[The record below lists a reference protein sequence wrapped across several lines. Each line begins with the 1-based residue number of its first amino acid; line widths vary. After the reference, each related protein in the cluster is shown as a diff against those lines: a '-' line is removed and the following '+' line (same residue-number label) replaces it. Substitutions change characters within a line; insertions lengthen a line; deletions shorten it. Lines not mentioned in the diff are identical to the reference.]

1 MKLKEVKAEVLDEV
15 QGKNEVLRQLG
26 YQTSLRKS
34 MELAFETQKDLVKS
48 KEEIIEN
55 LKTIVDN
62 LKKDACG
69 CKQHGGEVLTSNY
82 DSNSTTEKNGEQ
94 DKKDTKK
101 GV

>member
-34 MELAFETQKDLVKS
+34 MELAFETQKDLIKS

-55 LKTIVDN
+55 LKTTVDN
-62 LKKDACG
+62 FKKDACG
-69 CKQHGGEVLTSNY
+69 
-82 DSNSTTEKNGEQ
+82 
-94 DKKDTKK
+94 
-101 GV
+101 

>member
-34 MELAFETQKDLVKS
+34 MELAFETQKDLRKS

-55 LKTIVDN
+55 LKTTVDN
-62 LKKDACG
+62 FKKDACG
-69 CKQHGGEVLTSNY
+69 
-82 DSNSTTEKNGEQ
+82 
-94 DKKDTKK
+94 
-101 GV
+101 